1 MPDND
6 AMSWYFQSDESD
18 DISGDEA
25 SGNMLSVRH
34 YLLYWKVTP
43 DERARLAECRST
55 AYAASSYL
63 KRVRPG
69 DVLWIVNVSAH
80 RLYLLGRLK
89 VEFVVDDTSV
99 ARDLVEPQPETWD
112 DADWYAISHR
122 YNIEPMRA
130 IDITG
135 LAAELRFASETAD
148 RLDVSGGKVD
158 AHQLTT
164 LREVTSETAALLDD
178 VWYDDAFV
186 PESIQDYLELAE
198 DDRAYSEGKT
208 VVRTIRQRQRSRK
221 LVAEAKARFRT
232 LHDGRLYCEAC
243 GFDFDN
249 AYGIEYIEAHHT
261 EPLSDIDD
269 TTGNT
274 VDDLVLLCANCH
286 RAIHSRTPPYTIE
299 ELKKMIQQK
308 DNDFS

>member
-1 MPDND
+1 MSDDDP
-6 AMSWYFQSDESD
+6 MSWYFQSDDTDNQPSD
-18 DISGDEA
+18 NPDNG
-25 SGNMLSVRH
+25 MLSVRH

-43 DERARLAECRST
+43 DERTRIAECRST

-69 DVLWIVNVSAH
+69 DVLWIINVAAH

-99 ARDLVEPQPETWD
+99 AQELVEPQPETWEES
-112 DADWYAISHR
+112 DWYAISHR

-135 LAAELRFASETAD
+135 LAPQLRFASETAD
-148 RLDVSGGKVD
+148 RLDVQSGKVD

-164 LREVTSETAALLDD
+164 LREIIPETAAMLDD
-178 VWYDDAFV
+178 VWYNDAYV
-186 PESIQDYLELAE
+186 PQSIQDYLELSE

-208 VVRTIRQRQRSRK
+208 VVRTVRQRQRSRK

-232 LHDGRLYCEAC
+232 LHNGRLYCEVC

-249 AYGIEYIEAHHT
+249 TYGIEYIEAHHT
-261 EPLSDIDD
+261 EPIASLENPTDN
-269 TTGNT
+269 TT
-274 VDDLVLLCANCH
+274 DDLVLLCANCH
-286 RAIHSRTPPYTIE
+286 RAIHSRTPPYTLH
-299 ELKKMIQQK
+299 ELKQMIQQK
-308 DNDFS
+308 DENIS